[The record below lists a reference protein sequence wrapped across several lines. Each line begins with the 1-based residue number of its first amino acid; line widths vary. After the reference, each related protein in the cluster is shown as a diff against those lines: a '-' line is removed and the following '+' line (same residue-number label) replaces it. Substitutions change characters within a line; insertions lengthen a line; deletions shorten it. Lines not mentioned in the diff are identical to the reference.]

1 MKEKIYLVVT
11 SIAGPNDI
19 LQQLAK
25 GCTKRQWKF
34 VLIGDEAS
42 PADFKLDGCDFY
54 SLDSQK
60 QLNLQFPQKCP
71 KRHYARKNIGY
82 LMAMAAGAS
91 VIIETD
97 DDNFPLD
104 GFWQQRKLKHKAA
117 ICESAGW
124 VNVYRYFS
132 DENIWPRGY
141 PLDELA
147 NDTPDYESMKVSQL
161 DCPIQQNLAN
171 DNPDVDAVYR
181 LVMPYLRH
189 LRLPIRF
196 KFDRKIAFGAGSFC
210 PFNSQNT
217 TWLPQA
223 YSLLYLPAYCSFR
236 MTDIWRS
243 FVAQRIAQENDWAVL
258 FDGATMRQ
266 ERNVHNLMRDF
277 EDEVPGYLN
286 NKKIVDE
293 LAALNLKAGAVNI
306 ADNLRICYEKL
317 VGISVISGEELSLV
331 DAWLAD
337 IETCQSC

>member
-1 MKEKIYLVVT
+1 MKEKVFLVVT

-19 LQQLAK
+19 LKQFAK
-25 GCTKRQWKF
+25 GCIERQWKF

-42 PADFKLDGCDFY
+42 PTNFELNGCDFY
-54 SLDSQK
+54 SLDRQR
-60 QLNLQFPQKCP
+60 QLDLQFPKQCP
-71 KRHYARKNIGY
+71 TRHYARKNIGY

-97 DDNFPLD
+97 DDNIPLD
-104 GFWQQRKLKHKAA
+104 GFWQERKIRQQAA
-117 ICESAGW
+117 LCESQGW

-141 PLDELA
+141 PLEEL
-147 NDTPDYESMKVSQL
+147 NSGTPEYESMKVSEV
-161 DCPIQQNLAN
+161 DCPIQQNLAD

-181 LVMPYLRH
+181 LVMP
-189 LRLPIRF
+189 LPIRF
-196 KFDRKIAFGAGSFC
+196 KFDRKIALGQGSFC

-223 YSLLYLPAYCSFR
+223 YSLMYLPAYCSFR

-243 FVAQRIAQENDWAVL
+243 FMAQRIAQENDWPIL
-258 FDGATMRQ
+258 FGTVTMRQ

-286 NKKIVDE
+286 NKRIVDE
-293 LAALNLKAGAVNI
+293 ISALNLKAGTANI

-317 VGISVISGEELSLV
+317 VGISVVGPEELPLL

-337 IETCQSC
+337 VQTCQSC